1 MKTLYRNKFE
11 SPIGEIIFLDDGES
25 LCFMDFSENTDRL
38 ETILKRKFGQFE
50 VKKGNDTLGIGSCL
64 EQYFK
69 GDWQAF
75 ANVSLNNP
83 GTDFQRSVWDQLLK
97 IPPGKVLS
105 YNQLAARLSNPKAI
119 RAAGTA
125 NGSNPIAIVV
135 PCHRVIGKD
144 GSLRGYAGGEWR
156 KQWLL
161 NHEGYQI

>member
-1 MKTLYRNKFE
+1 MKTLYQNEFK
-11 SPIGEIIFLDDGES
+11 SPIGEIVFLDDGDR
-25 LCFMDFSENTDRL
+25 LCFLDFSENTNRL
-38 ETILKRKFGQFE
+38 DTILKRKFGQFE
-50 VKKGNDTLGIGSCL
+50 IKKGDDVLGIGSRL
-64 EQYFK
+64 ERYFQ
-69 GDWQAF
+69 GELQALSD
-75 ANVSLNNP
+75 VSLNTP
-83 GTDFQRSVWDQLLK
+83 GTDFQLSVWDQLQK

-105 YNQLAARLSNPKAI
+105 YNQLAAKVSNPRAI

-125 NGSNPIAIVV
+125 NGSNPVAIVI